1 MSDMDQQAL
10 QRLLEYI
17 DDEREERCRLIIDE
31 AEAAANSVLRDA
43 RVRAR
48 QVVHRV
54 VAAERLR
61 HAKAQQKIQ
70 ADVQMRMRRA
80 WFRLVIRE
88 LDQAWPDLREA
99 VIAHWYASPDN
110 RLAWLHST
118 LEVAAHS
125 LGPGLW
131 RVEHPQD
138 WQMLEGAPVFRV
150 FKDQHEA
157 LQIHCEPEAHLA
169 GFRVS
174 CGDVSVS
181 TTVDGLFARKA
192 RIEGLWLAV
201 LHRKDVLTLPASKAV
216 SDE

>member
-10 QRLLEYI
+10 QRLLAYI
-17 DDEREERCRLIIDE
+17 DDEREERCRRIIEE
-31 AEAAANSVLRDA
+31 AEADANSVLRDA

-48 QVVHRV
+48 QVVHRA

-61 HAKAQQKIQ
+61 RAKTRQKIQ
-70 ADVQMRMRRA
+70 AEVQMRMRRA
-80 WFRLVIRE
+80 WFRLIRRE
-88 LDQAWPDLREA
+88 LDQAWPELKEA
-99 VIAHWYASPDN
+99 LEAHWHASPDN

-131 RVEHPQD
+131 NVEHPQD
-138 WQMLEGAPVFRV
+138 WRMLEGAPVFRV

-157 LQIHCEPEAHLA
+157 LQVHCEPEAQRA

-181 TTVDGLFARKA
+181 TTVDGLFARQA
-192 RIEGLWLAV
+192 RIEGLWLAM
-201 LHRKDVLTLPASKAV
+201 LHRKGVLTLPTSKAG
-216 SDE
+216 SDD

>member
-43 RVRAR
+43 RVRAC

-54 VAAERLR
+54 VAEERLR
-61 HAKAQQKIQ
+61 RAKAQQKIQ

-80 WFRLVIRE
+80 WFRLIRRE
-88 LDQAWPDLREA
+88 LDQAWPELREA
-99 VIAHWYASPDN
+99 VIAHWHASPDN

-131 RVEHPQD
+131 HVEHPQD
-138 WQMLEGAPVFRV
+138 WQMLEGAPVFSV

-157 LQIHCEPEAHLA
+157 LQIHCEPEAQRA

-192 RIEGLWLAV
+192 RIEGLWLAM
-201 LHRKDVLTLPASKAV
+201 LHRKDVLTLPASKAG
-216 SDE
+216 SDD